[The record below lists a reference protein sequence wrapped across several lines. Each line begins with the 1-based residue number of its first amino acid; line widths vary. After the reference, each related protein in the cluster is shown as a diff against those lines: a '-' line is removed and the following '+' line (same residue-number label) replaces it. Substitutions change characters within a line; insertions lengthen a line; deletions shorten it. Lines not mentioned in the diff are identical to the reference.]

1 MGFIYLFL
9 AGRGQTA
16 AITKLPPDVAPW
28 PGNCASRCPGSCKV
42 LGTRLDPGNGNAGHG
57 PGAPAGSV
65 GPREGGQGTAGPWG
79 IGGSRD
85 WEPGATQHLHL
96 DSPGPSL
103 STGQFSRCHLSCGPD
118 KVTAVPQPHPTLP
131 TPGQPRWTL
140 YLGGPP
146 APRPAPGWAPAT
158 DTNSK
163 VGFTCLCLSY
173 ELVHL
178 YLLL

>member
-85 WEPGATQHLHL
+85 WGARGHPT
-96 DSPGPSL
+96 PSL
-103 STGQFSRCHLSCGPD
+103 GQSGALTFHRTILPLSPELWPQQGHGSTTAPPD
-118 KVTAVPQPHPTLP
+118 IAH
-131 TPGQPRWTL
+131 
-140 YLGGPP
+140 
-146 APRPAPGWAPAT
+146 ARPAKVDALPGRAACTEACSGMGPRH
-158 DTNSK
+158 
-163 VGFTCLCLSY
+163 G
-173 ELVHL
+173 H
-178 YLLL
+178 